1 MGTLCFQ
8 KEQKDDYLL
17 TDRNI
22 SVKKVKMSV
31 EEQVTESLFQFLQS
45 HVSELKVEDID
56 EIVLSYV
63 VSILQDLTSGSYM
76 DEEAFDVDAFCET
89 LFAYM
94 PQTEVIPPIEITEWM
109 FTLARDHR
117 EKCQAE
123 SRIQLDLKSVI
134 EDTVKKGRK
143 SSESSLPNEDTI
155 CQETASE
162 KKRNAR
168 ISESSDYSNSDV
180 DNDDYKQLVNQ
191 LMEMFPSA
199 CALEV
204 SHCLTMMSGSIDSA
218 AQLIMHRQE
227 SGQSLL
233 PTDFKEKRAKK
244 KEKVDDKS
252 VKDAIMHKY
261 GYVDQPVDARY
272 HRPTLKREDDKKMIR
287 YRDGKIVS
295 TKGERYT
302 QVTKAESEE
311 M

>member
-1 MGTLCFQ
+1 MTL
-8 KEQKDDYLL
+8 E
-17 TDRNI
+17 DR
-22 SVKKVKMSV
+22 
-31 EEQVTESLFQFLQS
+31 VTESLFQFLQS

-143 SSESSLPNEDTI
+143 SSESSLPNEDPGI
-155 CQETASE
+155 CQDTNGSE
-162 KKRNAR
+162 KKRNGR
-168 ISESSDYSNSDV
+168 MSESSDYSNSDV
-180 DNDDYKQLVNQ
+180 DTDDQKQLVNQ

-199 CALEV
+199 CSLEV
-204 SHCLTMMSGSIDSA
+204 SHCLTLMSGSIDSA

-261 GYVDQPVDARY
+261 GYVDQAVDARY

-311 M
+311 MKKSYVNNS

>member
-1 MGTLCFQ
+1 MTL
-8 KEQKDDYLL
+8 E
-17 TDRNI
+17 DRA
-22 SVKKVKMSV
+22 
-31 EEQVTESLFQFLQS
+31 TESLFTFLHS
-45 HVSELKVEDID
+45 HVSELKVEDVD

-94 PQTEVIPPIEITEWM
+94 PSTEVIPPIEITEWM

-117 EKCQAE
+117 EKCQAK

-134 EDTVKKGRK
+134 EETVNKTLKTRQA
-143 SSESSLPNEDTI
+143 SESSLPNEDTNSI
-155 CQETASE
+155 CQENSSE
-162 KKRNAR
+162 KKRNGR

-180 DNDDYKQLVNQ
+180 GSHDDNDDYKQLVDQ

-204 SHCLTMMSGSIDSA
+204 SHCLTLMSGSMDST

-233 PTDFKEKRAKK
+233 PTDFKATRGKK
-244 KEKVDDKS
+244 KEKVIDDKS

-261 GYVDQPVDARY
+261 GYVDQAVDARY
-272 HRPTLKREDDKKMIR
+272 HRPTLKREDEKKMTR

-311 M
+311 MKKSYVNNS